1 MGHPVNINFAAK
13 SRVTEGVL
21 KKCGKQ
27 EILNCLVINTEQ
39 GTPNDEF

>member
-13 SRVTEGVL
+13 SWVTEGVL

-27 EILNCLVINTEQ
+27 EKE
-39 GTPNDEF
+39 